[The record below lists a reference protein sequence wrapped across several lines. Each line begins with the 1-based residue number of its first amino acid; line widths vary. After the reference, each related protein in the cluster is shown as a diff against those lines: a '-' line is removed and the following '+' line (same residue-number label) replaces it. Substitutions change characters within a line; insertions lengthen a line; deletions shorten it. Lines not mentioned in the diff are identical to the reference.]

1 MGLRFTLL
9 LCMAIAIYGLYT
21 QQPNIHFG
29 LAALGI
35 LPFWFPSG
43 HPLDL
48 LYNYLTRPTIGA
60 VKLPPN
66 PLPRRIACVMG
77 GLMNA
82 FIGLAFVLQNPG
94 IAYIPGGILITLQ
107 ITVITTHFCVGLWT
121 YEGALKLLGRAAKLV
136 PIDQAR
142 EMINTGAQLVDVCEP
157 DEFAGGHLEGATNIP
172 VDQVAQHLET
182 FRENRSLL
190 YCQSGLRCQRAIQ
203 IFQRYGIEDVHNLG
217 AMSRW

>member
-1 MGLRFTLL
+1 M
-9 LCMAIAIYGLYT
+9 
-21 QQPNIHFG
+21 
-29 LAALGI
+29 
-35 LPFWFPSG
+35 
-43 HPLDL
+43 
-48 LYNYLTRPTIGA
+48 
-60 VKLPPN
+60 
-66 PLPRRIACVMG
+66 MG
-77 GLMNA
+77 GSMNA
-82 FIGLAFVLQNPG
+82 FIGLAFVSQNPG
-94 IAYIPGGILITLQ
+94 IAYILGGILITLQ
-107 ITVITTHFCVGLWT
+107 ITIITTHFCVGLWM

-142 EMINTGAQLVDVCEP
+142 EMINTGAQLVDVREP

-203 IFQRYGIEDVHNLG
+203 IFRRYGIEDVHNLG

>member
-48 LYNYLTRPTIGA
+48 LYNYLIRPTIGA

-66 PLPRRIACVMG
+66 PLPIRIACMMG
-77 GLMNA
+77 GSMNA
-82 FIGLAFVLQNPG
+82 FIGLAFVSQNPG
-94 IAYIPGGILITLQ
+94 IAYILGGILITLQ
-107 ITVITTHFCVGLWT
+107 ITIITTHFCVGSWM

-203 IFQRYGIEDVHNLG
+203 IFRRYGIEDVHNLG

>member
-9 LCMAIAIYGLYT
+9 LYMAIAIYGLCT
-21 QQPNIHFG
+21 QQPHIHFG

-35 LPFWFPSG
+35 LPFWFSSG

-48 LYNYLTRPTIGA
+48 LYNYLIRPIIGA

-77 GLMNA
+77 GSMNA
-82 FIGLAFVLQNPG
+82 FIGLAFVSQNPG
-94 IAYIPGGILITLQ
+94 ITYILGGILITLQ
-107 ITVITTHFCVGLWT
+107 STVITTHFCVGLWM
-121 YEGALKLLGRAAKLV
+121 YEDALKLLGRATKLV

-142 EMINTGAQLVDVCEP
+142 EMINTGAQLVDVREP

-203 IFQRYGIEDVHNLG
+203 IFRRYGIEDVHNLG